1 MKNIKVFLIAAFVLV
16 VIIAVVVSYNKKSD
30 ENNVDSQ
37 NPVLNPS
44 PSLGN
49 DAPAKAPSPAPQTP
63 SYTLAQVQAHADASS
78 CWTIIGDNVYDLT
91 PWINQH
97 PGGAENILK
106 LCGKDGT
113 AAFTGKHGGQEKQEN
128 TLAGFKIGDYKR

>member
-1 MKNIKVFLIAAFVLV
+1 MICVKIINMKNIKVFLIGAFAL
-16 VIIAVVVSYNKKSD
+16 VIIVTVAVSYNNKKSD
-30 ENNVDSQ
+30 ENTVGSQ
-37 NPVLNPS
+37 
-44 PSLGN
+44 
-49 DAPAKAPSPAPQTP
+49 SPAPQTP
-63 SYTLAQVQAHADASS
+63 SYTLAQVQAHTDASS
-78 CWTIIGDNVYDLT
+78 CWTIIRDNVYDLT